1 MNLEEIIKD
10 YPILGTN
17 KTLKKH
23 KIGFQRLKKIVED
36 NNLHKNSSVNFSK
49 VEIIEDKVTA
59 YVLGLLWSDGFM
71 SKTRNFLGIECL
83 QSDMVCFKNVLD
95 RFANWSYYTRKREHN
110 IMVNAALSDKR
121 FHRFLSDNDY
131 LEKSYKSPNK
141 IISKI
146 PTYLISY
153 FFLGIVDGDGCFYF
167 NKKNYIRHFVITST
181 LEQDWTSIEQILLD
195 IGVSFKII
203 KRDSKTKYSQIRV
216 TNKSDISKIGNFI
229 YSGIETD
236 NIGLRRKFEKYL
248 TIVE

>member
-1 MNLEEIIKD
+1 
-10 YPILGTN
+10 
-17 KTLKKH
+17 
-23 KIGFQRLKKIVED
+23 
-36 NNLHKNSSVNFSK
+36 
-49 VEIIEDKVTA
+49 
-59 YVLGLLWSDGFM
+59 
-71 SKTRNFLGIECL
+71 
-83 QSDMVCFKNVLD
+83 
-95 RFANWSYYTRKREHN
+95 
-110 IMVNAALSDKR
+110 MVNAALSDKR

-146 PTYLISY
+146 PAYLISY

-216 TNKSDISKIGNFI
+216 TNKSGISKIGNFI